1 MLQGRALQRAAGQPA
16 IIIGGLDQ
24 PPALAALTADER
36 LAGFALRMQRVEILL
51 QPFLGRFAGVDG
63 AAPWRGFTGHPFSP
77 KKRGP
82 DQRAPVIRRATS
94 DSERYRSPR

>member
-16 IIIGGLDQ
+16 VIVGGLDQ
-24 PPALAALTADER
+24 PPALAALAADER

-51 QPFLGRFAGVDG
+51 QPFFRRFAGVDG
-63 AAPWRGFTGHPFSP
+63 AAPYHSFAGHVFSP

-94 DSERYRSPR
+94 DSDR